1 MSEKD
6 KFGLLKTITDAHSMG
21 LFSAAALL
29 KNCGYE
35 AYIASKK
42 EESAIESIESE
53 ESQKNILD
61 WIDTKNIRHLGFSY
75 RLDPHDGVKIFGK
88 LVYVLRKN
96 KYLDCENARLKS
108 IYFAGLKEACDLI
121 ENEYQGRIN
130 TFRGGETVEET
141 LLIMGVSS
149 EEIPQKIIN
158 GCKYDKGLLKFGKK
172 IIDSQEYVKL
182 KPLSRK
188 FYKEY
193 GTEQD
198 KLLFRLK
205 NNFSDGFQPLT
216 RAHSGPYSPDLSRTE
231 CVREYIEWCRK
242 LAKDGFLDILSIGA
256 SQLSQSNFGEKWDNK
271 VNGGGVPINSAEEY
285 QKIWQAAQPM
295 LVRTY
300 SATKNIKRMA
310 QLYENTINIAWHAL
324 SLWWFDELDGR
335 GPNSLYNNLQEHI
348 ETLKY
353 IATTS
358 KPVEMNVPHH
368 FAFRG
373 CDDVTYIVST
383 YISAKMAKLAG
394 NKLFILQNMLNTPR
408 STWGVQDLAKSRVLL
423 KIVKELENSSFNVI
437 LQTRAGLDY
446 FKPNIE
452 EAKAQLAAV
461 TAMMDDIDPYNEY
474 SPQIIHVV
482 SYSEA
487 LFLATP
493 DIINDSIKITR
504 TSLNEYRKIKQ
515 ELHLFEEAQDEIAK
529 RENYLEVNARKI
541 IRELENS
548 IDNLYTPEGL
558 YIAFVA
564 GWLPVPE
571 LWSDSSEFIMA
582 KNWETNIIDGGKYLT
597 ENNVIIPVDRMINK
611 CVSNIPE
618 AKRIL
623 KDKYYR
629 RIIDEKNNS
638 LPSM

>member
-1 MSEKD
+1 MSVKD

-21 LFSAAALL
+21 LFAAAALL

-35 AYIASKK
+35 AHIASKK
-42 EESAIESIESE
+42 EEAAVEAIESEDNQRKILNWISE
-53 ESQKNILD
+53 NNIS
-61 WIDTKNIRHLGFSY
+61 HLGFSY
-75 RLDPHDGVKIFGK
+75 RLDPHDAVSLFGK
-88 LVYVLRKN
+88 LVYVLKKN

-141 LLIMGVSS
+141 LLIMGIPI
-149 EEIPQKIIN
+149 EEIPQSIIN
-158 GCKYDKGLLKFGKK
+158 GCKYDKGLLKFGRKV
-172 IIDSQEYVKL
+172 IDSHEYVKL
-182 KPLSRK
+182 KPFTRK
-188 FYKEY
+188 VYKEY
-193 GTEQD
+193 GTKQD

-205 NNFSDGFQPLT
+205 NNFEDGFHPLI
-216 RAHSGPYSPDLSRTE
+216 RAHSGPYSPDLSREE
-231 CVREYIEWCRK
+231 CVNEYIEWCKK
-242 LAKDGFLDILSIGA
+242 LAKDGFLDVLSIGS
-256 SQLSQSNFGEKWDNK
+256 SQLSQSNFGEKWGNK

-285 QKIWQAAQPM
+285 QKIWRAAQPM

-300 SATKNIKRMA
+300 SATKDVKKMA
-310 QLYENTINIAWHAL
+310 QLYESTINIAWHAL

-335 GPNSLYNNLQEHI
+335 GSNSLYKNLQEHI

-373 CDDVTYIVST
+373 CDDVTYIVSA

-394 NKLFILQNMLNTPR
+394 NKFFILQNMLNTPR

-423 KIVKELENSSFNVI
+423 KLIKGLEDPSFNVI

-452 EAKAQLAAV
+452 EAKVQLAAV
-461 TAMMDDIDPYNEY
+461 TAMMDDIDPYNEC

-487 LFLATP
+487 LFLASP

-504 TSLNEYRKIKQ
+504 ASLNEYRKIKR
-515 ELHLFEEAQDEIAK
+515 ELGLIEKAQDEIIN
-529 RENYLEVNARKI
+529 RENYLEANSRKI
-541 IRELENS
+541 ICELENN

-571 LWSDSSEFIMA
+571 LWSDSPEFSMA
-582 KNWETNIIDGGKYLT
+582 KNWDTSIIDGAKYIT
-597 ENNVIIPVDRMINK
+597 ENNVIMPTERLINK

-623 KDKYYR
+623 KDKYSGR
-629 RIIDEKNNS
+629 G
-638 LPSM
+638 

>member
-1 MSEKD
+1 
-6 KFGLLKTITDAHSMG
+6 
-21 LFSAAALL
+21 
-29 KNCGYE
+29 
-35 AYIASKK
+35 
-42 EESAIESIESE
+42 
-53 ESQKNILD
+53 
-61 WIDTKNIRHLGFSY
+61 
-75 RLDPHDGVKIFGK
+75 
-88 LVYVLRKN
+88 
-96 KYLDCENARLKS
+96 
-108 IYFAGLKEACDLI
+108 
-121 ENEYQGRIN
+121 
-130 TFRGGETVEET
+130 
-141 LLIMGVSS
+141 
-149 EEIPQKIIN
+149 
-158 GCKYDKGLLKFGKK
+158 
-172 IIDSQEYVKL
+172 
-182 KPLSRK
+182 
-188 FYKEY
+188 
-193 GTEQD
+193 
-198 KLLFRLK
+198 
-205 NNFSDGFQPLT
+205 
-216 RAHSGPYSPDLSRTE
+216 
-231 CVREYIEWCRK
+231 
-242 LAKDGFLDILSIGA
+242 
-256 SQLSQSNFGEKWDNK
+256 
-271 VNGGGVPINSAEEY
+271 
-285 QKIWQAAQPM
+285 
-295 LVRTY
+295 
-300 SATKNIKRMA
+300 
-310 QLYENTINIAWHAL
+310 
-324 SLWWFDELDGR
+324 
-335 GPNSLYNNLQEHI
+335 
-348 ETLKY
+348 
-353 IATTS
+353 
-358 KPVEMNVPHH
+358 
-368 FAFRG
+368 
-373 CDDVTYIVST
+373 
-383 YISAKMAKLAG
+383 
-394 NKLFILQNMLNTPR
+394 MLNTPR

-487 LFLATP
+487 LLLATP

-529 RENYLEVNARKI
+529 RESYLEVNARKI